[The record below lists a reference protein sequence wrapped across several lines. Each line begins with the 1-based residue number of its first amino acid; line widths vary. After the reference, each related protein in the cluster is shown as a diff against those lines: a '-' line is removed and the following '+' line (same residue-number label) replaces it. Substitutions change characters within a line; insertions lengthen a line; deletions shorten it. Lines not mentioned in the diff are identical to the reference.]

1 MGNTEISL
9 IECFLKTAPY
19 INDLTIGDV
28 AVAVSDTEKIL
39 AYIPGRT
46 IDHKINAGDEIKPG
60 SVVGT
65 TLASGKRVMRQV
77 DSKVYGIPY
86 VGIGLPIRDNTGK
99 IIGAVSF
106 NESLERQ
113 ESLMNMADNL
123 STATRELTGST
134 ESLAAQAQELAA
146 VGQQLGSLGNRLES
160 SVAETNGLLQVMQKV
175 TSQTNLLGLNASIEA
190 ARVGEKG
197 RGFGVVAD
205 EIRKLAENSS
215 RSLKE
220 IEEILSALNKS
231 RQSLGGEIGR
241 IVNISS
247 EQAAS
252 TQEMMA
258 AVEEMN
264 AMAQSLLE
272 YAEAL
277 LK

>member
-1 MGNTEISL
+1 MENTEITL
-9 IECFLKTAPY
+9 IECFIKVAPY
-19 INDLTIGDV
+19 INSLTMGDV

-39 AYIPGRT
+39 LYLPGNT
-46 IDHKINAGDEIKPG
+46 YDHKINRGDKIKPE

-65 TLASGKRVMRQV
+65 TLATGKRVMRQV
-77 DSKVYGIPY
+77 GREVYGVPY
-86 VGIGLPIRDNTGK
+86 VGIGVPLRDNTGK

-113 ESLMNMADNL
+113 EALMSMADNL
-123 STATRELTGST
+123 NTATRELSGST
-134 ESLAAQAQELAA
+134 ESLAGQAEELSA
-146 VGQQLGSLGNRLES
+146 VGQQLGSLGERLGS
-160 SVAETNGLLQVMQKV
+160 SVDETNGLLQVMQKV
-175 TSQTNLLGLNASIEA
+175 ASQTNLLGLNASIEA

-205 EIRKLAENSS
+205 EIRKLADNSV

-220 IEEILSALNKS
+220 IEQILGALNNS
-231 RQSLGGEIGR
+231 RQSLGGEISR
-241 IVNISS
+241 IGAISS
-247 EQAAS
+247 EQAAA

-258 AVEEMN
+258 SVEEMN

-272 YAEAL
+272 YAEDL